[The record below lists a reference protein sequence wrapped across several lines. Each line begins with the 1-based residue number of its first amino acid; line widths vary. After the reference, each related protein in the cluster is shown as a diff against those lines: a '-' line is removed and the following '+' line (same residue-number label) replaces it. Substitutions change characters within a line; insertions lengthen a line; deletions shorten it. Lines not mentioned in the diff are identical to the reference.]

1 MTKRELALEIINEL
15 EELGLI
21 VVTDHPKK
29 PVVSRDQQH
38 DPACTADSGRSSA
51 APKAR
56 PH

>member
-1 MTKRELALEIINEL
+1 MTKRELALEIILEL

-29 PVVSRDQQH
+29 PAVSRDQRH
-38 DPACTADSGRSSA
+38 DPACTTDSGCSSA

>member
-29 PVVSRDQQH
+29 PAVSRDQRH

-51 APKAR
+51 APEAR
-56 PH
+56 SH